1 MDNFFYKVRKDLH
14 EMPEIAL
21 QEYNTS
27 KYIRDFLKNLDIKY
41 VEIERSTL
49 AIFEGEE
56 DNWIGFR
63 ADIDALPIQ
72 EEGEK
77 DYKSKIDGMMH
88 ACGHDGHTTNL
99 LYFAKWLNEELRSG
113 KKLKKS
119 VMLIFQSGEEGKGGA
134 RFVANSEFF
143 KSKKFDGI
151 FALHLNPEIE
161 EGKIATT
168 VGAVSFQNINFDIEI
183 VGKGCHGAQ
192 PHKGID
198 SILVGAKLVE
208 AYQSII
214 SRNLEPSETAILT
227 IGSFKAGEVRNIIPE
242 KVNILG
248 TIRFLN
254 TDLIELFRERV
265 TNINRGL
272 EVAFG
277 VKINM
282 VFNPFYPPVINDE
295 DLYKK
300 LEKVVPEEKLIK
312 STRLNGSEDFSFYLQ
327 NGNKGLMFLLGTRNE
342 DKNFIYPLHNPKF
355 DFDPKALEL
364 GFEIFKELLLEM
376 KAF

>member
-1 MDNFFYKVRKDLH
+1 
-14 EMPEIAL
+14 MPEIAL

-151 FALHLNPEIE
+151 FALHLNPE
-161 EGKIATT
+161 
-168 VGAVSFQNINFDIEI
+168 
-183 VGKGCHGAQ
+183 
-192 PHKGID
+192 
-198 SILVGAKLVE
+198 
-208 AYQSII
+208 
-214 SRNLEPSETAILT
+214 
-227 IGSFKAGEVRNIIPE
+227 
-242 KVNILG
+242 
-248 TIRFLN
+248 
-254 TDLIELFRERV
+254 
-265 TNINRGL
+265 
-272 EVAFG
+272 
-277 VKINM
+277 
-282 VFNPFYPPVINDE
+282 
-295 DLYKK
+295 
-300 LEKVVPEEKLIK
+300 
-312 STRLNGSEDFSFYLQ
+312 
-327 NGNKGLMFLLGTRNE
+327 
-342 DKNFIYPLHNPKF
+342 
-355 DFDPKALEL
+355 
-364 GFEIFKELLLEM
+364 
-376 KAF
+376 